1 LPNKYIRFNDPGS
14 RNLHILFIP
23 SSQPPVKITAYESK
37 RLLPPR
43 KTTGSI
49 AEEDRNGAPYEG
61 ASLLCEEKGSST
73 LRKQKVS
80 ISFVLLTGIA
90 ILLAGC
96 LERNASPIASFT
108 RSPASGPSPLSVFF
122 DATSSYASDGTI
134 LAYEWQFGD
143 GSTGTEEI
151 ATHTYSSFG
160 VYEARLT
167 VSDDKGTTDSTVR
180 MVTVFDPTKEIP
192 VGTKIG
198 DLAPGFTLEDLQG
211 ERISLSDFREKVVI
225 LDFWASWCPPCRS
238 SMPHLDELHKRY
250 QSEGLVV
257 VAVSLDPDMADIS
270 NFLEENG
277 FTDLVVL
284 WESPTAAQAVKTLYS
299 ISGIPHTFVIDRQG
313 IIRYSDHPIRL
324 RDRNIE
330 PWL

>member
-1 LPNKYIRFNDPGS
+1 LIEQA
-14 RNLHILFIP
+14 L
-23 SSQPPVKITAYESK
+23 SK
-37 RLLPPR
+37 HSWRER
-43 KTTGSI
+43 KT
-49 AEEDRNGAPYEG
+49 
-61 ASLLCEEKGSST
+61 
-73 LRKQKVS
+73 
-80 ISFVLLTGIA
+80 FVIFVFLTGIA
-90 ILLAGC
+90 ILLTGC

-122 DATSSYASDGTI
+122 DATPSYDSDGTI

-160 VYEARLT
+160 VYEVRLT
-167 VSDDKGTTDSTVR
+167 VTDDKGETDSTVH
-180 MVTVFDPTKEIP
+180 MVTVFDPTKEVP

-198 DLAPGFTLEDLQG
+198 DLAPGFTLKDLQG
-211 ERISLSDFREKVVI
+211 ESISLSDFRGKVII

-238 SMPHLDELHKRY
+238 SMPHLDELRERY
-250 QSEGLVV
+250 QNEGLVV
-257 VAVSLDPDMADIS
+257 IAVSLDPNMADIS
-270 NFLEENG
+270 TFLEENG
-277 FTDLVVL
+277 FTDLLVL
-284 WESPTAAQAVKTLYS
+284 WESPTAAQAVKTLYGV
-299 ISGIPHTFVIDRQG
+299 SGIPHTFVIDRQG

>member
-1 LPNKYIRFNDPGS
+1 M
-14 RNLHILFIP
+14 
-23 SSQPPVKITAYESK
+23 
-37 RLLPPR
+37 
-43 KTTGSI
+43 
-49 AEEDRNGAPYEG
+49 
-61 ASLLCEEKGSST
+61 
-73 LRKQKVS
+73 RKQVWRKRRAFVA
-80 ISFVLLTGIA
+80 FVLLTVIA

-122 DATSSYASDGTI
+122 DATLSYDPNDTI
-134 LAYEWQFGD
+134 FTYEWQFGD

-160 VYEARLT
+160 IYEARLT
-167 VSDDKGTTDSTVR
+167 VTDNKGAANSAAR
-180 MVTVFDPTKEIP
+180 MVTVFDPTVEIP

-198 DLAPGFTLEDLQG
+198 DLAPGFTLKDLQG
-211 ERISLSDFREKVVI
+211 ESISLSDFRGKVVI
-225 LDFWASWCPPCRS
+225 FDFWASWCPPCRS
-238 SMPHLDELHKRY
+238 SMPHLDEMRKRY
-250 QSEGLVV
+250 QDEGLVV
-257 VAVSLDPDMADIS
+257 VTISLDPNTADIS

-284 WESPTAAQAVKTLYS
+284 WESPTAAQAVKTLYGV
-299 ISGIPHTFVIDRQG
+299 SGIPHTFVVDRQG

>member
-1 LPNKYIRFNDPGS
+1 LREQDL
-14 RNLHILFIP
+14 R
-23 SSQPPVKITAYESK
+23 K
-37 RLLPPR
+37 RAWRKR
-43 KTTGSI
+43 KTFV
-49 AEEDRNGAPYEG
+49 A
-61 ASLLCEEKGSST
+61 
-73 LRKQKVS
+73 
-80 ISFVLLTGIA
+80 FVLLTGIA

-96 LERNASPIASFT
+96 LERNALPIAGFT

-122 DATSSYASDGTI
+122 DATSSYDSDGTI

-160 VYEARLT
+160 SYEARLT
-167 VSDDKGTTDSTVR
+167 VTDGKGATNSTVR
-180 MVTVFDPTKEIP
+180 MITVFDPTEEVP

-198 DLAPGFTLEDLQG
+198 DLAPGFTLKDLQG
-211 ERISLSDFREKVVI
+211 ESISLSDFRGKVII

-238 SMPHLDELHKRY
+238 SMPHLDEMRKRY

-257 VAVSLDPDMADIS
+257 IAVSLDPNIADIS
-270 NFLEENG
+270 TFLEENE
-277 FTDLVVL
+277 FTDLLVL
-284 WESPTAAQAVKTLYS
+284 WESPKVAQRVKTLYGV
-299 ISGIPHTFVIDRQG
+299 SGIPHTFVIDRQG

>member
-1 LPNKYIRFNDPGS
+1 M
-14 RNLHILFIP
+14 
-23 SSQPPVKITAYESK
+23 
-37 RLLPPR
+37 
-43 KTTGSI
+43 
-49 AEEDRNGAPYEG
+49 
-61 ASLLCEEKGSST
+61 
-73 LRKQKVS
+73 RKQKVL

-108 RSPASGPSPLSVFF
+108 RSPASGLSPLSVFF
-122 DATSSYASDGTI
+122 DAASSYDSDGTI

-143 GSTGTEEI
+143 GSTETEEI

-167 VSDDKGTTDSTVR
+167 VSDDKGVTDSTVR

-211 ERISLSDFREKVVI
+211 ERISLSDFRGKIVI

-238 SMPHLDELHKRY
+238 SMPHLDEMRKRY
-250 QSEGLVV
+250 QGEGLVV
-257 VAVSLDPDMADIS
+257 VAISLDPNMADIS
-270 NFLEENG
+270 TFLEENG

-284 WESPTAAQAVKTLYS
+284 WESLTAAQAVKTLYS
-299 ISGIPHTFVIDRQG
+299 VSGIPHTLVIDRQR